1 MAAPLKPVPAQLTF
15 DNSSI
20 GFVYAGILGVIAISP
35 SIISQGGASS
45 GDVLTW
51 SGSAWAPAA
60 PSGGGVLWT
69 LTGGGSGTTLW
80 TSTINGGSSGSEYAP
95 YQVLRGGNSS
105 AF

>member
-20 GFVYAGILGVIAISP
+20 GFVYAGILGVIALDP
-35 SIISQGGASS
+35 SVISQGGASV

-60 PSGGGVLWT
+60 PSGGTSYSVDGGSASSTYFGLTVDGGASGSTYPFYAVLD
-69 LTGGGSGTTLW
+69 GGGASG
-80 TSTINGGSSGSEYAP
+80 
-95 YQVLRGGNSS
+95 
-105 AF
+105 